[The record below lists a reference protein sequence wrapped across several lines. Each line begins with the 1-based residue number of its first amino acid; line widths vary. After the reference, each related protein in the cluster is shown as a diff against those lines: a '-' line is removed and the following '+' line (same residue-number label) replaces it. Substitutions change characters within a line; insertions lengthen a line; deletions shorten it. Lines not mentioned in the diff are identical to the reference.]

1 MSFRIPVVLS
11 QAPAAG
17 PYARQLEE
25 DLIAGLMLERGVD
38 VSVVADLTQLHEGS
52 TGLLCLRGIKGDL
65 IVLTWLEPEPAR
77 RMLHQRGVFGQD
89 WLVRINRSLD
99 QPTATGD
106 TARCRPDRRL
116 HILQLDAKLSSEWYL
131 REVRRL
137 RDVAGPD
144 ASNLNRLPVVH
155 SPAPDVVRPS
165 GRSDAGRVAG
175 HQVVRGLPQSVGE
188 PSVRPAAGTDELDQ
202 LLNQLDALDL

>member
-1 MSFRIPVVLS
+1 MPVRIPVVLS
-11 QAPAAG
+11 QAPAAV

-38 VSVVADLTQLHEGS
+38 VSVVPDLTQLHEGT

-77 RMLHQRGVFGQD
+77 RILHQRGVFGQD
-89 WLVRINRSLD
+89 WLVRIDCNLG
-99 QPTATGD
+99 QPTATAD
-106 TARCRPDRRL
+106 SSRRRPDRRL

-137 RDVAGPD
+137 RDIVGPE
-144 ASNLNRLPVVH
+144 ASNLDRLPVIH
-155 SPAPDVVRPS
+155 SPAPDVVGPS
-165 GRSDAGRVAG
+165 GRSDAGRVTG
-175 HQVVRGLPQSVGE
+175 HQVVRGVPQSVGE
-188 PSVRPAAGTDELDQ
+188 PSVCPAAGTDELDQ